1 MGGFTEV
8 ASEVGVGYGD
18 ELLGPLPERLAQ
30 EPGDTVF
37 SDDCVSEGAGYGDDP
52 ALGELRARFGIWSR
66 QLPWTLAA

>member
-18 ELLGPLPERLAQ
+18 EFLGPLSQGLAQ

-37 SDDCVSEGAGYGDDP
+37 SDDCVSESAGMVTTPPSG
-52 ALGELRARFGIWSR
+52 S
-66 QLPWTLAA
+66 